1 MADDR
6 YLQLA
11 DEGSM
16 SMSMPT
22 APLEQHSLGM
32 VSSLLDEEVEEDRA
46 GGALALQSNK
56 PEILS
61 NSNEFLNAN
70 DPCKSN
76 DGADYTALT
85 QSMFGEDAGVL
96 VKVNHVPCIV
106 QKDDDDEEEGAT
118 ANGEEGTDGGAAGSG
133 GGTAEGGEGS
143 NTTTDGT
150 EGESTDGTGVN
161 GDGSTEGNGED
172 GSNSSPLDGDDTTP
186 EGSDNGEEGGNGS
199 DSTGDGKGDGTGS
212 GSAGGSDGTEGAADK
227 LQSFYSCSPNSS
239 SANTPP
245 SNSKEV
251 TLTYDYE
258 LHTSSPLNDDIL
270 SKLEDSITNDIA
282 NKYGLI
288 TCSSIQEERRHL
300 RASSQKQQRVL
311 QASDLLA
318 VGSNPEDESLIDQCK
333 LFIVYHFFQLFLL
346 HCIRCYFCSYLIS
359 ISYQHR

>member
-1 MADDR
+1 MADR

-11 DEGSM
+11 DEDSM
-16 SMSMPT
+16 SMSMPA
-22 APLEQHSLGM
+22 APLEQHNLGM
-32 VSSLLDEEVEEDRA
+32 VSSLLDEEGEGEDRA
-46 GGALALQSNK
+46 GGALAMQSNK
-56 PEILS
+56 PEIVS

-106 QKDDDDEEEGAT
+106 QKDDDEEEEGAT
-118 ANGEEGTDGGAAGSG
+118 ANGAAGSG
-133 GGTAEGGEGS
+133 GGTTEGGEGS
-143 NTTTDGT
+143 NTPTDGT
-150 EGESTDGTGVN
+150 EGEATDGTGVN
-161 GDGSTEGNGED
+161 GDGSTEDNGED
-172 GSNSSPLDGDDTTP
+172 GSNSSPLDGDDTTT
-186 EGSDNGEEGGNGS
+186 EGSDNGEEGDGS
-199 DSTGDGKGDGTGS
+199 DSTGATGDGAGESDGS
-212 GSAGGSDGTEGAADK
+212 TGGSDGTEGAANDDP
-227 LQSFYSCSPNSS
+227 QSFYSCSPNSS

-282 NKYGLI
+282 NKYGLV

-300 RASSQKQQRVL
+300 RASSQNQQRSL
-311 QASDLLA
+311 QAGDVLA
-318 VGSNPEDESLIDQCK
+318 VGSNPEDESLSDQCK
-333 LFIVYHFFQLFLL
+333 FYISSMS
-346 HCIRCYFCSYLIS
+346 SYIICDHTSSIS
-359 ISYQHR
+359 IHS

>member
-1 MADDR
+1 
-6 YLQLA
+6 
-11 DEGSM
+11 M
-16 SMSMPT
+16 SMSMPA

-32 VSSLLDEEVEEDRA
+32 VSSLLDEEGEGEDRA
-46 GGALALQSNK
+46 GGALAMQSNK
-56 PEILS
+56 PEIVS

-96 VKVNHVPCIV
+96 VKVNHGPCIV
-106 QKDDDDEEEGAT
+106 QKDDEEEEGAT
-118 ANGEEGTDGGAAGSG
+118 ANGEEGTDGAGNG
-133 GGTAEGGEGS
+133 GGTTEGGEGS
-143 NTTTDGT
+143 NTPTDGT
-150 EGESTDGTGVN
+150 DTNNGVN
-161 GDGSTEGNGED
+161 SDGSTEGNVED
-172 GSNSSPLDGDDTTP
+172 GGNSSPLDGDNTTT
-186 EGSDNGEEGGNGS
+186 EGSDNGEDGGDGS
-199 DSTGDGKGDGTGS
+199 DSTGDGTGDGTGS
-212 GSAGGSDGTEGAADK
+212 GSAGGSDGTEEAAD

-282 NKYGLI
+282 NKYGLV

-300 RASSQKQQRVL
+300 RASSQKQQRAL
-311 QASDLLA
+311 QAGDVLA
-318 VGSNPEDESLIDQCK
+318 VGSNPEDKSLSDKCK
-333 LFIVYHFFQLFLL
+333 FCTPLCLCPFYVFVHSMSLSILCLCPLLLFISHL
-346 HCIRCYFCSYLIS
+346 SIS
-359 ISYQHR
+359 IHNVSIKQ

>member
-1 MADDR
+1 
-6 YLQLA
+6 
-11 DEGSM
+11 
-16 SMSMPT
+16 MSMPA

-32 VSSLLDEEVEEDRA
+32 VSSLLDEEGEGEDRA

-56 PEILS
+56 PEIVS
-61 NSNEFLNAN
+61 NSNEFSNAN

-85 QSMFGEDAGVL
+85 QSMFGEDATL
-96 VKVNHVPCIV
+96 TLKMNNHGPCIV

-118 ANGEEGTDGGAAGSG
+118 ANGEEGTDGAAGSG
-133 GGTAEGGEGS
+133 GGTTEGGEGS
-143 NTTTDGT
+143 NTP
-150 EGESTDGTGVN
+150 TDGTGVN

-186 EGSDNGEEGGNGS
+186 EGSDNGEEEGGKGS
-199 DSTGDGKGDGTGS
+199 DSTGDGTGDGTGS

-282 NKYGLI
+282 NKYGLV

-300 RASSQKQQRVL
+300 RASSQKQQRSL
-311 QASDLLA
+311 QASDVLA
-318 VGSNPEDESLIDQCK
+318 VGSNPEDESLSDQCK
-333 LFIVYHFFQLFLL
+333 FYISSMSICSVY
-346 HCIRCYFCSYLIS
+346 
-359 ISYQHR
+359 

>member
-1 MADDR
+1 
-6 YLQLA
+6 
-11 DEGSM
+11 M
-16 SMSMPT
+16 SMSMPA

-85 QSMFGEDAGVL
+85 QSMFGEDASVL
-96 VKVNHVPCIV
+96 VKVNHGPCIV
-106 QKDDDDEEEGAT
+106 QKDDDEEEGAT
-118 ANGEEGTDGGAAGSG
+118 ANGGGTDGGAADSG
-133 GGTAEGGEGS
+133 GGTTEGGEGS
-143 NTTTDGT
+143 NTPT
-150 EGESTDGTGVN
+150 ED
-161 GDGSTEGNGED
+161 NGED
-172 GSNSSPLDGDDTTP
+172 GVNSSPLDGDDTST

-199 DSTGDGKGDGTGS
+199 DSIGDGTGDGTGS
-212 GSAGGSDGTEGAADK
+212 GSAGGSDGTEGGAADE

-282 NKYGLI
+282 NKYGLV

-311 QASDLLA
+311 QAGDVLA
-318 VGSNPEDESLIDQCK
+318 VGSNPEDESLSDQCK
-333 LFIVYHFFQLFLL
+333 LCISLSPLCLHPLFVFIPH
-346 HCIRCYFCSYLIS
+346 LIYIDL

>member
-1 MADDR
+1 MAEDR

-11 DEGSM
+11 DEDSM
-16 SMSMPT
+16 SMSMPA
-22 APLEQHSLGM
+22 APIEQHSLGM
-32 VSSLLDEEVEEDRA
+32 VSSLLDEEGEA
-46 GGALALQSNK
+46 GSALQSK
-56 PEILS
+56 VDVVS

-85 QSMFGEDAGVL
+85 QSMFGEDATLTLKMNDHG
-96 VKVNHVPCIV
+96 PCIV
-106 QKDDDDEEEGAT
+106 QKDDDDEEEGAS
-118 ANGEEGTDGGAAGSG
+118 ANGEEGIDGAADNGE
-133 GGTAEGGEGS
+133 GTTEGGEGS
-143 NTTTDGT
+143 NTLTDGADT
-150 EGESTDGTGVN
+150 NNGVN

-172 GSNSSPLDGDDTTP
+172 GGTLSSPLDGDDTTT
-186 EGSDNGEEGGNGS
+186 EGSNNGEDGGDGS
-199 DSTGDGKGDGTGS
+199 DSTGEGKGDGTD
-212 GSAGGSDGTEGAADK
+212 GSAADSDGTEGATDK

-282 NKYGLI
+282 NKYGLV

-311 QASDLLA
+311 QASGDVLA
-318 VGSNPEDESLIDQCK
+318 VGSNPEDESLSDKCK
-333 LFIVYHFFQLFLL
+333 FYI
-346 HCIRCYFCSYLIS
+346 SSIS
-359 ISYQHR
+359 ICSMY